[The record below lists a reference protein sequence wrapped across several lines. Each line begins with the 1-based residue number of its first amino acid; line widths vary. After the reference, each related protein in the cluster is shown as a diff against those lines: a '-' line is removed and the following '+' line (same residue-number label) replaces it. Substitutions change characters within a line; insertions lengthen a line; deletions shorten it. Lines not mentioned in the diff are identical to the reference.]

1 MKEGYMKKL
10 LVTFAA
16 IMVSAIS
23 SSAFGWIVGVQN
35 IYYNPQNSTWSSQ
48 QQTPDDIRLKNKR
61 FVGSGGFS
69 EYYFENGKLAI
80 GPVTNVE
87 FVNDGQFIGI
97 NSHDL
102 KFFKYI
108 YKDGK
113 ITPQLLTEEE
123 IQKLYPDYEIVKI
136 SQFNDYEITLY
147 KKAFH
152 KKNFLL
158 LNDTP
163 LSFYKYNYKP
173 ESVNPSYIKTFIT
186 VSHSGKIVFSH
197 YGDDTK
203 EFPALKIR
211 VKNKFKD

>member
-1 MKEGYMKKL
+1 MKKI

-16 IMVSAIS
+16 IMLWAINS
-23 SSAFGWIVGVQN
+23 TAFGWVLGVQN
-35 IYYNPQNSTWSSQ
+35 VYYNPQNSTWSSS
-48 QQTPDDIRLKNKR
+48 QQTSEDIRLKNKR

-69 EYYFENGKLAI
+69 EYYFDDNKLAI

-87 FVNDGQFIGI
+87 FVSDGRFIGI

-113 ITPQLLTEEE
+113 IIPELLSEEE

-136 SQFNDYEITLY
+136 SEFTNYEITLY
-147 KKAFH
+147 KKIFH
-152 KKNFLL
+152 KKKFLL

-186 VSHSGKIVFSH
+186 ASHPGKIVFSH

-203 EFPALKIR
+203 DFPALKIHI
-211 VKNKFKD
+211 KNRFKD